1 MLFYKAL
8 QSLYGIFLFDLILV
22 SAKLFLPVHY
32 LQVSLQNSNNR
43 HKGELIVT
51 TSEAT
56 VERRSQ
62 SHRAIQKLV
71 DHRTQ
76 MLSLY
81 GELAAHRPYTGDGNF
96 EYINNLVQ
104 RFCQALIDYT
114 ADAHFRLYR
123 FVDNNKERRATVSN
137 VAEKVY
143 PYIEESTQLILDFN
157 DKYDSDDKQKD
168 LSSLERDLS
177 LLGEKLADRIE
188 QEDRLVD
195 VLSFSRT

>member
-1 MLFYKAL
+1 
-8 QSLYGIFLFDLILV
+8 
-22 SAKLFLPVHY
+22 
-32 LQVSLQNSNNR
+32 
-43 HKGELIVT
+43 VT

-81 GELAAHRPYTGDGNF
+81 GELAAHRPYTGSENS
-96 EYINNLVQ
+96 EYISNLVQ

-137 VAEKVY
+137 IAEKVY
-143 PYIEESTQLILDFN
+143 PQIEESTQMILDFN
-157 DKYDSDDKQKD
+157 DKYDTDDSDKD
-168 LSSLERDLS
+168 LSRLEADLS
-177 LLGEKLADRIE
+177 VLGEKLADRIE
-188 QEDRLVD
+188 QEDMLVD
-195 VLSFSRT
+195 VLSSGRG

>member
-1 MLFYKAL
+1 M
-8 QSLYGIFLFDLILV
+8 
-22 SAKLFLPVHY
+22 
-32 LQVSLQNSNNR
+32 
-43 HKGELIVT
+43 T

-81 GELAAHRPYTGDGNF
+81 GELAAQRPYTGTDKSD
-96 EYINNLVQ
+96 YITDLLQ

-123 FVDNNKERRATVSN
+123 FVDNNKERRAAVSN
-137 VAEKVY
+137 VADKVY
-143 PYIEESTQLILDFN
+143 PQIDASTQLILDFN
-157 DKYDSDDKQKD
+157 DKYDSEGEPKELSNLEKD
-168 LSSLERDLS
+168 LST
-177 LLGEKLADRIE
+177 LGEKLADRIE
-188 QEDRLVD
+188 QEDLLVE
-195 VLSFSRT
+195 VLSASRDRS

>member
-1 MLFYKAL
+1 M
-8 QSLYGIFLFDLILV
+8 
-22 SAKLFLPVHY
+22 
-32 LQVSLQNSNNR
+32 
-43 HKGELIVT
+43 T

-81 GELAAHRPYTGDGNF
+81 GELAAHRPYTGSDNS
-96 EYINNLVQ
+96 EYISNLVQ

-137 VAEKVY
+137 IAEKVY
-143 PYIEESTQLILDFN
+143 PQIEESTQMILDFN
-157 DKYDSDDKQKD
+157 DKYDTDESNKD
-168 LSSLERDLS
+168 LSKLESDLS
-177 LLGEKLADRIE
+177 ILGEKLADRIE
-188 QEDRLVD
+188 QEDLLVD
-195 VLSFSRT
+195 VLSSGRR

>member
-1 MLFYKAL
+1 
-8 QSLYGIFLFDLILV
+8 
-22 SAKLFLPVHY
+22 
-32 LQVSLQNSNNR
+32 
-43 HKGELIVT
+43 VT

-62 SHRAIQKLV
+62 SHRAIEKLV
-71 DHRTQ
+71 GHRTQ

-81 GELAAHRPYTGDGNF
+81 GELAAHRPYSGAENS
-96 EYINNLVQ
+96 EYIGNLVQ

-123 FVDNNKERRATVSN
+123 FVDNNKERRESVSSI
-137 VAEKVY
+137 AEQVY
-143 PYIEESTQLILDFN
+143 PEIEKSTQIILDFN
-157 DKYDSDDKQKD
+157 DRYDSDDSDRD
-168 LSSLERDLS
+168 LSKLESDLS

-195 VLSFSRT
+195 VLQVGRR

>member
-1 MLFYKAL
+1 M
-8 QSLYGIFLFDLILV
+8 
-22 SAKLFLPVHY
+22 
-32 LQVSLQNSNNR
+32 
-43 HKGELIVT
+43 T

-81 GELAAHRPYTGDGNF
+81 GELAAHRPYTGAENS
-96 EYINNLVQ
+96 EYISNLVQ

-123 FVDNNKERRATVSN
+123 FVDNNKERRARVSN
-137 VAEKVY
+137 IADKVY
-143 PYIEESTQLILDFN
+143 PQIEESTQMILDFN
-157 DKYDSDDKQKD
+157 DKYDTDDSDRNLSRLEAD
-168 LSSLERDLS
+168 LSV
-177 LLGEKLADRIE
+177 LGEKLADRIE
-188 QEDRLVD
+188 QEDLLVD
-195 VLSFSRT
+195 VLSSGRG

>member
-1 MLFYKAL
+1 M
-8 QSLYGIFLFDLILV
+8 
-22 SAKLFLPVHY
+22 
-32 LQVSLQNSNNR
+32 
-43 HKGELIVT
+43 T

-62 SHRAIQKLV
+62 SHRAIEKLV
-71 DHRTQ
+71 GHRTQ

-81 GELAAHRPYTGDGNF
+81 GELAAHRPYSGAENS
-96 EYINNLVQ
+96 EYIGNLVQ

-123 FVDNNKERRATVSN
+123 FVDNNKERRESVSSI
-137 VAEKVY
+137 AEQVY
-143 PYIEESTQLILDFN
+143 PEIEKSTQIILDFN
-157 DKYDSDDKQKD
+157 DRYDSDDSDRD
-168 LSSLERDLS
+168 LSKLESDLS

-195 VLSFSRT
+195 VLQVGRR

>member
-1 MLFYKAL
+1 
-8 QSLYGIFLFDLILV
+8 
-22 SAKLFLPVHY
+22 
-32 LQVSLQNSNNR
+32 
-43 HKGELIVT
+43 VT

-81 GELAAHRPYTGDGNF
+81 GELAAHRPYTGSDNS
-96 EYINNLVQ
+96 EYISNLVQ

-137 VAEKVY
+137 IAEKVY
-143 PYIEESTQLILDFN
+143 PQIEESTQMILDFN
-157 DKYDSDDKQKD
+157 DKYDTDESNKD
-168 LSSLERDLS
+168 LSKLESDLS
-177 LLGEKLADRIE
+177 ILGEKLADRIE
-188 QEDRLVD
+188 QEDLLVD
-195 VLSFSRT
+195 VLSSGRR

>member
-1 MLFYKAL
+1 M
-8 QSLYGIFLFDLILV
+8 
-22 SAKLFLPVHY
+22 
-32 LQVSLQNSNNR
+32 
-43 HKGELIVT
+43 T

-81 GELAAHRPYTGDGNF
+81 GELAAHRPYTGSENS
-96 EYINNLVQ
+96 EYISNLVQ

-137 VAEKVY
+137 IAEKVY
-143 PYIEESTQLILDFN
+143 PQIEESTQMILDFN
-157 DKYDSDDKQKD
+157 DKYDTDDSDKD
-168 LSSLERDLS
+168 LSRLEADLS
-177 LLGEKLADRIE
+177 VLGEKLADRIE
-188 QEDRLVD
+188 QEDMLVD
-195 VLSFSRT
+195 VLSSGRG

>member
-1 MLFYKAL
+1 
-8 QSLYGIFLFDLILV
+8 
-22 SAKLFLPVHY
+22 
-32 LQVSLQNSNNR
+32 
-43 HKGELIVT
+43 VT

-81 GELAAHRPYTGDGNF
+81 GELAAHRPFTSAENS
-96 EYINNLVQ
+96 EYIGNLLQ

-123 FVDNNKERRATVSN
+123 FVDNNKERRTSVVD
-137 VAEKVY
+137 VAHNVY
-143 PYIEESTQLILDFN
+143 PYIEQTTQLILDFN
-157 DKYDSDDKQKD
+157 DKYDVDGEYKD
-168 LSSLERDLS
+168 LNALERDLS
-177 LLGEKLADRIE
+177 MLGEKLADRIE
-188 QEDRLVD
+188 HEDRLVE
-195 VLSFSRT
+195 VLSRSRID

>member
-1 MLFYKAL
+1 ML
-8 QSLYGIFLFDLILV
+8 V
-22 SAKLFLPVHY
+22 M
-32 LQVSLQNSNNR
+32 
-43 HKGELIVT
+43 

-81 GELAAHRPYTGDGNF
+81 GELAAHRPFTSADKSD
-96 EYINNLVQ
+96 YIKNLLQ

-123 FVDNNKERRATVSN
+123 FVDNNKERRTSVVD
-137 VAEKVY
+137 VAKNVY
-143 PYIEESTQLILDFN
+143 PYIESTTQMILDFN
-157 DKYDSDDKQKD
+157 DKYDTDEFYESI
-168 LSSLERDLS
+168 SMLENDLS

-195 VLSFSRT
+195 ILSRSRQDD

>member
-1 MLFYKAL
+1 M
-8 QSLYGIFLFDLILV
+8 
-22 SAKLFLPVHY
+22 
-32 LQVSLQNSNNR
+32 
-43 HKGELIVT
+43 T

-81 GELAAHRPYTGDGNF
+81 GELAAHRPYTGSENS
-96 EYINNLVQ
+96 EYISNLVQ

-123 FVDNNKERRATVSN
+123 FVDNNKERRATVSSI
-137 VAEKVY
+137 AEKVY
-143 PYIEESTQLILDFN
+143 PQIEDSTQMILDFN
-157 DKYDSDDKQKD
+157 DKYDTDDSD
-168 LSSLERDLS
+168 RDLS
-177 LLGEKLADRIE
+177 KLESDLSILGEKLADRIE
-188 QEDRLVD
+188 QEDLLVD
-195 VLSFSRT
+195 VLSSGRR

>member
-1 MLFYKAL
+1 M
-8 QSLYGIFLFDLILV
+8 ST
-22 SAKLFLPVHY
+22 P
-32 LQVSLQNSNNR
+32 
-43 HKGELIVT
+43 
-51 TSEAT
+51 EAI

-81 GELAAHRPYTGDGNF
+81 GELAAHRPYTGAENS
-96 EYINNLVQ
+96 EYITNLVQ

-123 FVDNNKERRATVSN
+123 FVDNNKERRASVSSI
-137 VAEKVY
+137 ADKVY
-143 PYIEESTQLILDFN
+143 PEIEESTQMILDFN
-157 DKYDSDDKQKD
+157 DKYDTDDREKD
-168 LSSLERDLS
+168 LAKLEQDLS

-188 QEDRLVD
+188 QEDMLVD
-195 VLSFSRT
+195 VLSSGRG

>member
-1 MLFYKAL
+1 M
-8 QSLYGIFLFDLILV
+8 
-22 SAKLFLPVHY
+22 
-32 LQVSLQNSNNR
+32 
-43 HKGELIVT
+43 T

-81 GELAAHRPYTGDGNF
+81 GELAAHRPYTGAENS
-96 EYINNLVQ
+96 EYISNLVQ

-123 FVDNNKERRATVSN
+123 FVDNNKERRATVSDI
-137 VAEKVY
+137 AEKVY
-143 PYIEESTQLILDFN
+143 PQIEESTQMILDFN
-157 DKYDSDDKQKD
+157 DKYDTDDSDKD
-168 LSSLERDLS
+168 LTKLEADLS
-177 LLGEKLADRIE
+177 VLGEKLADRIE
-188 QEDRLVD
+188 QEDMLVD
-195 VLSFSRT
+195 VLSSGRK

>member
-1 MLFYKAL
+1 M
-8 QSLYGIFLFDLILV
+8 
-22 SAKLFLPVHY
+22 
-32 LQVSLQNSNNR
+32 
-43 HKGELIVT
+43 T

-62 SHRAIQKLV
+62 SHRAIKKLV

-81 GELAAHRPYTGDGNF
+81 GELAAHRPFTTVENF
-96 EYINNLVQ
+96 EYIQNLLQ

-123 FVDNNKERRATVSN
+123 FVDNDKERRTSVVD
-137 VAEKVY
+137 VAKNVY
-143 PYIEESTQLILDFN
+143 PHIEETTQMILDFN
-157 DKYDSDDKQKD
+157 DRYDSKDFKQHLPKLEED
-168 LSSLERDLS
+168 LSV
-177 LLGEKLADRIE
+177 LGEKLADRIE

-195 VLSFSRT
+195 ILSKSRTSA

>member
-1 MLFYKAL
+1 M
-8 QSLYGIFLFDLILV
+8 
-22 SAKLFLPVHY
+22 
-32 LQVSLQNSNNR
+32 
-43 HKGELIVT
+43 T

-81 GELAAHRPYTGDGNF
+81 GELAAHRPFTSAENS
-96 EYINNLVQ
+96 EYIGNLLQ

-123 FVDNNKERRATVSN
+123 FVDNNKERRTSVVD
-137 VAEKVY
+137 VAHNVY
-143 PYIEESTQLILDFN
+143 PYIEQTTQLILDFN
-157 DKYDSDDKQKD
+157 DKYDVDGEYKD
-168 LSSLERDLS
+168 LNALERDLS
-177 LLGEKLADRIE
+177 MLGEKLADRIE
-188 QEDRLVD
+188 HEDRLVE
-195 VLSFSRT
+195 VLSRSRID

>member
-1 MLFYKAL
+1 
-8 QSLYGIFLFDLILV
+8 
-22 SAKLFLPVHY
+22 
-32 LQVSLQNSNNR
+32 
-43 HKGELIVT
+43 VT

-81 GELAAHRPYTGDGNF
+81 GELAAHRPYTGSENS
-96 EYINNLVQ
+96 EYISNLVQ

-123 FVDNNKERRATVSN
+123 FVDNNKERRATVSSI
-137 VAEKVY
+137 AEKVY
-143 PYIEESTQLILDFN
+143 PQIEDSTQMILDFN
-157 DKYDSDDKQKD
+157 DKYDTDDSD
-168 LSSLERDLS
+168 RDLS
-177 LLGEKLADRIE
+177 KLESDLSILGEKLADRIE
-188 QEDRLVD
+188 QEDLLVD
-195 VLSFSRT
+195 VLSSGRR